1 MMAKDL
7 KSQVRSFW
15 EANPCGAK
23 FAAIEIGSPEF
34 FDAVE
39 KHRYSTESHIPA
51 VVGFERW
58 KGRDVLEV
66 GCGLGTDAI
75 SFARTGANY
84 TGVDLTN
91 RSIELVRRRFDL
103 EGLNGDVRVADAEQ
117 LPFADN
123 SFDLFY
129 SHGVLHHTPKIAAA
143 IAEAHRVLR
152 PGGTA
157 MVMLY
162 HKRSYNYYVN
172 IMTLRRLGLR
182 LLGFNWGPSLVHSL
196 TGEDRDRLVEFQ
208 RLYRRDPQKL
218 LDKDVFLNNNTDGV
232 GNPLARVFTRREG
245 KALFGEFREVRT
257 EVHFLNKRWIPLLG
271 ALLPGP
277 VERAL
282 AHRAGWHLWLI
293 AKK

>member
-1 MMAKDL
+1 MMAEDL

-23 FAAIEIGSPEF
+23 FSATEIGTPEF

-39 KHRYSTESHIPA
+39 KHRYATESHIPE

-75 SFARTGANY
+75 RFARAGANY
-84 TGVDLTN
+84 TGVDLTH
-91 RSIELVRRRFDL
+91 RSVELVRRRFNL
-103 EGLNGDVRVADAEQ
+103 QGLTGDIRIADAEQ
-117 LPFADN
+117 LPFASE

-129 SHGVLHHTPKIAAA
+129 SHGVLHHTPKLDSA
-143 IAEAHRVLR
+143 IKEAHRVLR

-172 IMTLRRLGLR
+172 IMTLRRLGIR
-182 LLGFNWGPSLVHSL
+182 LLAFDWGPSVIHKL
-196 TGEDRDRLVEFQ
+196 TGEERVRLLEFQ
-208 RLYRRDPQKL
+208 RIYKSDPKRL

-232 GNPLARVFTRREG
+232 GNPLARVFTRRE
-245 KALFGEFREVRT
+245 ATAMFGDFSDVRT
-257 EVHFLNKRWIPLLG
+257 EVHFLNKRWIPVLG
-271 ALLPGP
+271 RFMPTSA
-277 VERAL
+277 ERAF
-282 AHRAGWHLWLI
+282 AHVAGWHLWII
-293 AKK
+293 ARK